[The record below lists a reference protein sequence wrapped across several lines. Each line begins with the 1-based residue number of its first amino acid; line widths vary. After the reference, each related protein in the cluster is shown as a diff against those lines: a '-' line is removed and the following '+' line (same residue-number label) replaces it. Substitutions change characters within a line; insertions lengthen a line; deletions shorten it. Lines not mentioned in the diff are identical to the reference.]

1 MMKSSM
7 KLINYERI
15 TLTYTIVE
23 NLGQPVDS
31 KLSTLLR
38 SFINYS
44 IRERLSVVNFV
55 VEQWTVSRV

>member
-1 MMKSSM
+1 MKSSM

-23 NLGQPVDS
+23 NLGQPVVS
-31 KLSTLLR
+31 KLTTLLR